1 METQLPHVR
10 NEGTLAMHVK
20 RIVLAGTATALV
32 VPTLALAAA
41 PANAATLNLSS
52 GGEVIAISAPATAK
66 AMTAFKIACK
76 APANLAG
83 GRVHLYQ
90 NGNIFNLSKVT
101 VGSNG
106 ACSFK
111 VKSGV
116 RGLNTF
122 DVAIVKSGVTYQ
134 SNAVVVQVG
143 NKTTL
148 AAQPRGTIKLRA
160 AKTAK
165 LWAKFS
171 IKCQA
176 PASLAGGKV
185 TLYQNGAILP
195 QKSPFKVGSG
205 GSCNFWIKS
214 GIAGVNVFDM
224 SVAKGGRTYQ
234 SNAGKVTV
242 S

>member
-1 METQLPHVR
+1 
-10 NEGTLAMHVK
+10 MHVK

-214 GIAGVNVFDM
+214 GIPGLNVFDM

-234 SNAGKVTV
+234 SNAVKVTV